1 MSARERR
8 ALAELL
14 ALFHAVNSGHVKGRN
29 PYAFPAV
36 KLANAALTG
45 DPLDGGFHVAEAL
58 DTLRTSD
65 GKALLFDTEFP
76 EESG

>member
-8 ALAELL
+8 ALSELL

-36 KLANAALTG
+36 KLANEVLTG
-45 DPLDGGFHVAEAL
+45 DPLDGVSTSPKPWTGIAR
-58 DTLRTSD
+58 RT
-65 GKALLFDTEFP
+65 ARP
-76 EESG
+76 